1 MRKDRKKPVGRSG
14 IYLGTAALALF
25 IGFCTPFSALAD
37 FGPGMS
43 KEEWAELAPEENPGE
58 ENLGEGSQGEEN
70 PGEGNLG
77 EGSLGEE
84 NLLEENGNV
93 PELAADAAQMSS
105 FSVKQFRLP
114 ENAAVLA
121 VVEGTGGS
129 SCQVYAYEKNG
140 QGQWELRFET
150 SGYLG
155 RNGMSANRI
164 SGDKT
169 TPVGLFELNTPFGQK
184 EALEGF
190 PENYIQVDERYLWS
204 DEKNRLVTG
213 ETGEGEWVGTAGYA
227 DYYDYCLDMG
237 YNRNA
242 LSKKGSALFI
252 HCHGGGRTET
262 SGCVSIEKERM
273 IDLLRLYGTYGD
285 GRCFIA
291 LAPEGG
297 FEAVYDSLGSNQG
310 LSPQGA
316 L

>member
-1 MRKDRKKPVGRSG
+1 
-14 IYLGTAALALF
+14 
-25 IGFCTPFSALAD
+25 
-37 FGPGMS
+37 MS
-43 KEEWAELAPEENPGE
+43 KKEWAELTPEENPGE
-58 ENLGEGSQGEEN
+58 GSLGEENPGGENLGEGIWGEEN
-70 PGEGNLG
+70 L
-77 EGSLGEE
+77 LEE

-93 PELAADAAQMSS
+93 PEPAADDAQTAS
-105 FSVKQFRLP
+105 FSVNQFRLP

-164 SGDKT
+164 LGDKT